1 MSGLFNP
8 RTPAI
13 PPAPSPPPMPTAA
26 PVAIRQSAKGV
37 ADVASRRRRL
47 LANTFKTTRLGG
59 GTSGTVGTKTLLGS

>member
-1 MSGLFNP
+1 MGGLFPSSP
-8 RTPAI
+8 RPT